1 MRFQQSAPAA
11 SITWAL
17 FIAVLLAGCSRHAA
31 PPPTA
36 AAAPPPV
43 VAMVPAPLPTG
54 ARPGMNVPARL
65 PDGSYPTPNRALS
78 GAGAVWHLR
87 SALNV
92 AALACRGAQEATI
105 IAQYNA
111 MLAARKV
118 EFASAQATLQAEYRA
133 GGGDWQDRFDDAMT
147 RVYNYFAQP
156 PVRDPFCAKALP
168 MLTQVADM
176 PAGGLDA
183 FAAPGIDALDQP
195 FVDFYRAYDRYRAEL
210 STWTAAQPPVLTVD
224 PQILATSSDVTAN

>member
-1 MRFQQSAPAA
+1 MRFQQSAPVA
-11 SITWAL
+11 SITAAL
-17 FIAVLLAGCSRHAA
+17 FTAALLAGCARHAA

-36 AAAPPPV
+36 SVAPPPV
-43 VAMVPAPLPTG
+43 VAMVPAPLPAG
-54 ARPGMNVPARL
+54 ARPGMTVPARL

-133 GGGDWQDRFDDAMT
+133 GGGDWQDRFDDQMT
-147 RVYNYFAQP
+147 RLYNFFAQDLA
-156 PVRDPFCAKALP
+156 RDAFCAGAADTLGAMATVPAATLP
-168 MLTQVADM
+168 
-176 PAGGLDA
+176 G
-183 FAAPGIDALDQP
+183 FAAERLAALERP
-195 FVDFYRAYDRYRAEL
+195 FTDFFAAYDRWRAGQL
-210 STWTAAQPPVLTVD
+210 VPATMVAAGASPPPPRPVAGTVG
-224 PQILATSSDVTAN
+224 